1 MYVKQTGMAMWWLI
15 ITPFYLKILVRTFSI
30 QAAAYGSV
38 DGSLTEEMIDQCV
51 NEMIE
56 QHKQKTK
63 WQDSDIPGES

>member
-1 MYVKQTGMAMWWLI
+1 M
-15 ITPFYLKILVRTFSI
+15 RTFSI